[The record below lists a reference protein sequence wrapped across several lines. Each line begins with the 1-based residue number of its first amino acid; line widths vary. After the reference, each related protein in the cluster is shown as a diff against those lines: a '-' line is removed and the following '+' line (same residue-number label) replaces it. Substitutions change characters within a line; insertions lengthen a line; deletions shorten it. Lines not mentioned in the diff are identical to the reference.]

1 MESYDVSAGEHT
13 FKWIY
18 VKDQSV
24 GSGSDCGWID
34 YIIFPPVEAA
44 LPVTQQAITL
54 PQGWSGISSY
64 LMPVEAHV
72 ENIFESLGDDLIILQ
87 DMQHAWW
94 PAAGVNTI
102 GLWSAQQGYKIKLA
116 QQAAFSFSGYDAV
129 SHSLLLHQGWNLMPV
144 ISNSDVPCS
153 DLFGSMGGDLVV
165 VKEVAGTNVYW
176 PSLQI
181 STLDHLTPGKSYLV
195 KATTENIITFPAN
208 MQKPEVS
215 PAPAESRSVTPT
227 GNSHL
232 VVFTAQ
238 AMASC
243 NVTIYA
249 GDKFVALDDQ
259 ENICGEVTI
268 TDPAK
273 DHVLVIFGSDSTNTN
288 STGYMNG
295 EDIEIYLDYGFMM
308 PTLISY
314 DNEFPNAQLYGDE
327 GLSKIDWL
335 IIYTD
340 ITEQQ
345 QAAVQLWPN
354 PAHGQVS
361 IAGLPQGAATLEVFD
376 LKGVQVLQTSIIG
389 DQSIDVSQLPA
400 GVYVA
405 NIRTTDFTVR
415 RKLII
420 Q

>member
-1 MESYDVSAGEHT
+1 
-13 FKWIY
+13 
-18 VKDQSV
+18 
-24 GSGSDCGWID
+24 
-34 YIIFPPVEAA
+34 
-44 LPVTQQAITL
+44 
-54 PQGWSGISSY
+54 
-64 LMPVEAHV
+64 
-72 ENIFESLGDDLIILQ
+72 
-87 DMQHAWW
+87 
-94 PAAGVNTI
+94 
-102 GLWSAQQGYKIKLA
+102 
-116 QQAAFSFSGYDAV
+116 
-129 SHSLLLHQGWNLMPV
+129 
-144 ISNSDVPCS
+144 
-153 DLFGSMGGDLVV
+153 
-165 VKEVAGTNVYW
+165 
-176 PSLQI
+176 
-181 STLDHLTPGKSYLV
+181 
-195 KATTENIITFPAN
+195 

-243 NVTIYA
+243 NVTINA

-259 ENICGEVTI
+259 WNLCGEI
-268 TDPAK
+268 IIADPAK
-273 DHVLVIFGSDSTNTN
+273 DQVLVIFGSDSTNTN